1 MLCTQGV
8 CRNDSLKFYYC
19 LLLWIHDFEQLLFIS
34 FVVSYEHVIEFLNL
48 LEIIHLHEHMHLHWL
63 VNQRD
68 SPHDRQIGKDMTY
81 TWYAFS
87 VPFQE
92 GYTSRK
98 GWKICILESPS
109 QEGYSNRRGEKY
121 WRKTLIGRAQIER
134 GDMKRIRVT
143 NLVTRNPSVK
153 WLKEDMHG

>member
-19 LLLWIHDFEQLLFIS
+19 LLLSIHDFEQLLFIL

-48 LEIIHLHEHMHLHWL
+48 LEIIHLHEHMHWF
-63 VNQRD
+63 VNQRG
-68 SPHDRQIGKDMTY
+68 SPHDRQIGKDMAY

-92 GYTSRK
+92 KYTSRK
-98 GWKICILESPS
+98 GVKNMHTWDTLTRRVLESKGVNYIEERPS
-109 QEGYSNRRGEKY
+109 LEGHKAKGV
-121 WRKTLIGRAQIER
+121 I
-134 GDMKRIRVT
+134 
-143 NLVTRNPSVK
+143 
-153 WLKEDMHG
+153 